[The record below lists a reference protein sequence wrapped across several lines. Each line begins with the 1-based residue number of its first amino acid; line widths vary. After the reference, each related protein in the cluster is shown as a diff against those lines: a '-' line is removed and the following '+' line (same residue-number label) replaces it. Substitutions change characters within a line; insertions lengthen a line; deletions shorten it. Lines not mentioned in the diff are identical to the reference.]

1 MMIGYG
7 HRAGEAVT
15 VARPIWSGA
24 INFGLVTIPVELYSA
39 TEDHTISFRQFE
51 RGTSDRI
58 RYKRVNERTGKEV
71 AFSDIV
77 KGADLGGGEYVI
89 IEPDELEAI
98 APGRSRTIDIS
109 SFVELEDID
118 PIYFQRTYWLAPAK
132 QEYGKSYS
140 LLLQAMEKT
149 NRAGIASFVMRGKEY
164 LTAVRAGD
172 GLLILNT
179 LLFPEDIRDPAKEL
193 KSVPEVST
201 ARGKELDMAVSL
213 IESMTDEWRPEDF
226 HDTYTEQVEKLIED
240 KRDGREIV
248 AESEPSEPT
257 KVVDLFE
264 ALSRSV
270 EGRKKRRDGGE
281 SASGKTSGKG
291 TAKAEPA
298 AEAEEELDSL
308 SKADLDKLAR
318 DLDIKGRSKMSREE
332 LMKAVAD
339 ARRKAG
345 AA

>member
-1 MMIGYG
+1 
-7 HRAGEAVT
+7 

-58 RYKRVNERTGKEV
+58 RYKRINERTGKEV

-89 IEPDELEAI
+89 IEPEELEAI
-98 APGRSRTIDIS
+98 APGRSRTIDINT
-109 SFVELEDID
+109 FVELDDID
-118 PIYFQRTYWLAPAK
+118 PIHFQKTYWLSPAK
-132 QEYGKSYS
+132 EEYGRSYS

-172 GLLILNT
+172 GMLVLNT

-193 KSVPEVST
+193 KSLPEITT
-201 ARGKELDMAVSL
+201 ARGKEIEMAVSL
-213 IESMTDEWRPEDF
+213 IDSMTDDWRPEDY

-240 KRDGREIV
+240 KREGKEVV
-248 AESEPSEPT
+248 AESEPAEPT

-264 ALSRSV
+264 ALSKSV
-270 EGRKKRRDGGE
+270 EGRKKRRD
-281 SASGKTSGKG
+281 T
-291 TAKAEPA
+291 PA
-298 AEAEEELDSL
+298 ASSSSSEDSADDLDSL

-318 DLDIKGRSKMSREE
+318 DLDVKGRSKMSRDE
-332 LMKAVAD
+332 LAKAVAA
-339 ARRKAG
+339 ARSAG

>member
-1 MMIGYG
+1 
-7 HRAGEAVT
+7 

-58 RYKRVNERTGKEV
+58 RYKRINERTGKEV

-89 IEPDELEAI
+89 IEPDELDAI
-98 APGRSRTIDIS
+98 APGRSRTIDIN
-109 SFVELEDID
+109 SFVDLDDID
-118 PIYFQRTYWLAPAK
+118 PVHFQKTYWLAPAK
-132 QEYGKSYS
+132 EEYGRSYS

-149 NRAGIASFVMRGKEY
+149 NQAGIASFVMRGKEY

-172 GLLILNT
+172 GMLVLNT
-179 LLFPEDIRDPAKEL
+179 LLFAEDIRDPAKEL
-193 KSVPEVST
+193 KSLPEITT
-201 ARGKELDMAVSL
+201 ARGKELEMAVSL
-213 IESMTDEWRPEDF
+213 IESMSDEWRPEDY

-240 KRDGREIV
+240 KREGKEVV
-248 AESEPSEPT
+248 AESEPAEPT

-264 ALSRSV
+264 ALAKSV
-270 EGRKKRRDGGE
+270 EGRRQGRQSRDTPAP
-281 SASGKTSGKG
+281 SASDSDGEDLT
-291 TAKAEPA
+291 
-298 AEAEEELDSL
+298 SL

-318 DLDIKGRSKMSREE
+318 DLDVKGRSKMSRDE
-332 LMKAVAD
+332 LTKAVAE
-339 ARRKAG
+339 AKKAAG

>member
-1 MMIGYG
+1 M
-7 HRAGEAVT
+7 
-15 VARPIWSGA
+15 ARPIWSGA

-89 IEPDELEAI
+89 IEPDELDAI
-98 APGRSRTIDIS
+98 APGRSRTIDIN
-109 SFVELEDID
+109 SFVELDDID
-118 PIYFQRTYWLAPAK
+118 PVHFQKTYWLAPAK
-132 QEYGKSYS
+132 EEYGKSYS

-172 GLLILNT
+172 GMLVLNT

-193 KSVPEVST
+193 KSLPEITT
-201 ARGKELDMAVSL
+201 ARGKELEMATSL
-213 IESMTDEWRPEDF
+213 IDSMTDDWRPEDY

-240 KRDGREIV
+240 KREGKEIV
-248 AESEPSEPT
+248 AETEPAEPT

-264 ALSRSV
+264 ALSKSV
-270 EGRKKRRDGGE
+270 EGRKKRRDTP
-281 SASGKTSGKG
+281 SAS
-291 TAKAEPA
+291 A
-298 AEAEEELDSL
+298 AADEDLSSL
-308 SKADLDKLAR
+308 NKADLDKLAR
-318 DLDIKGRSKMSREE
+318 DLDVKGRSKMSRDE
-332 LMKAVAD
+332 LAKAVAA
-339 ARRKAG
+339 ARSAG

>member
-1 MMIGYG
+1 M
-7 HRAGEAVT
+7 
-15 VARPIWSGA
+15 ARPIWSGA

-71 AFSDIV
+71 AYADIV

-89 IEPDELEAI
+89 IEPDELDAI
-98 APGRSRTIDIS
+98 APGRSRTIDINT
-109 SFVELEDID
+109 FVDLDDID
-118 PIYFQRTYWLAPAK
+118 PVHFQRTYWLAPAK
-132 QEYGKSYS
+132 EEYGRSYS

-149 NRAGIASFVMRGKEY
+149 NRAGVASFVMRGKEY

-172 GLLILNT
+172 GMLVLNT

-193 KSVPEVST
+193 KSLPEITT
-201 ARGKELDMAVSL
+201 ARGKELEMAVNL
-213 IESMTDEWRPEDF
+213 IDSMTDEWRPEDY

-240 KRDGREIV
+240 KRQGKEVV

-264 ALSRSV
+264 ALSKSV
-270 EGRKKRRDGGE
+270 ESRKKRRD
-281 SASGKTSGKG
+281 TP
-291 TAKAEPA
+291 AKASS
-298 AEAEEELDSL
+298 DSADEDL
-308 SKADLDKLAR
+308 SSLNKADLDKLAR
-318 DLDIKGRSKMSREE
+318 DLDVKGRSKMSRDE
-332 LMKAVAD
+332 LEKAVAA
-339 ARRKAG
+339 ARSAG

>member
-1 MMIGYG
+1 MMIGYDI
-7 HRAGEAVT
+7 RAGRAVA

-58 RYKRVNERTGKEV
+58 RYKRINERTGKEV

-89 IEPDELEAI
+89 IEPDELDAI
-98 APGRSRTIDIS
+98 APGRSRTIDINT
-109 SFVELEDID
+109 FVEIDDID
-118 PIYFQRTYWLAPAK
+118 PVHFQKTYWLAPAK
-132 QEYGKSYS
+132 DEYGKSYS

-172 GLLILNT
+172 GMLVLNT

-193 KSVPEVST
+193 KSLPEIAT
-201 ARGKELDMAVSL
+201 ARGKELEMATSL
-213 IESMTDEWRPEDF
+213 IDSMTDEWRPEDY
-226 HDTYTEQVEKLIED
+226 HDTYTQQVEKLIED
-240 KRDGREIV
+240 KREGKEIV
-248 AESEPSEPT
+248 AETEPSEPT

-264 ALSRSV
+264 ALSKSV
-270 EGRKKRRDGGE
+270 EGRKKRRDTPA
-281 SASGKTSGKG
+281 SASKGK
-291 TAKAEPA
+291 
-298 AEAEEELDSL
+298 EEDLDSL

-318 DLDIKGRSKMSREE
+318 DLDIKGRSKMSRDE
-332 LMKAVAD
+332 LSKAVAE
-339 ARRKAG
+339 ARSAG

>member
-1 MMIGYG
+1 
-7 HRAGEAVT
+7 

-58 RYKRVNERTGKEV
+58 RYKRINERTGKEV
-71 AFSDIV
+71 PFSDIV

-98 APGRSRTIDIS
+98 APGRSRTIDIN
-109 SFVELEDID
+109 SFVELDDID
-118 PIYFQRTYWLAPAK
+118 PIYFQKTYWLAPAK
-132 QEYGKSYS
+132 EEYGKSYS

-172 GLLILNT
+172 GLLVLNT

-193 KSVPEVST
+193 KSLPEIST
-201 ARGKELDMAVSL
+201 ARGKEIEMAVSL
-213 IESMTDEWRPEDF
+213 IESMTDEWRPEDYN
-226 HDTYTEQVEKLIED
+226 DTYTKQVEKLIED
-240 KRDGREIV
+240 KREGREIV

-281 SASGKTSGKG
+281 AASDEAAPAKSKG
-291 TAKAEPA
+291 GKAE
-298 AEAEEELDSL
+298 EDLDSL

-332 LMKAVAD
+332 LTKAVAA

>member
-1 MMIGYG
+1 
-7 HRAGEAVT
+7 

-89 IEPDELEAI
+89 IEPDELDAI
-98 APGRSRTIDIS
+98 APGRSRTIDIN
-109 SFVELEDID
+109 SFVELDDID
-118 PIYFQRTYWLAPAK
+118 PIHFQKTYWLAPSK
-132 QEYGKSYS
+132 EEYGKSYS
-140 LLLQAMEKT
+140 LLLQAMEKS
-149 NRAGIASFVMRGKEY
+149 NRAGIATFVMRGKEY

-172 GLLILNT
+172 GMLVLNT
-179 LLFPEDIRDPAKEL
+179 LLFAEDIRDPAKEL
-193 KSVPEVST
+193 KSLPEIST
-201 ARGKELDMAVSL
+201 ARGKEIEMATSL
-213 IESMTDEWRPEDF
+213 IDSMTDEWRPEDY
-226 HDTYTEQVEKLIED
+226 HDTYTQQVEKLIED
-240 KRDGREIV
+240 KRDGKEIV
-248 AESEPSEPT
+248 AETEPAEPT

-264 ALSRSV
+264 ALSKSV
-270 EGRKKRRDGGE
+270 EGRKQRRDTPKPAEG
-281 SASGKTSGKG
+281 SAD
-291 TAKAEPA
+291 
-298 AEAEEELDSL
+298 ELADL

-318 DLDIKGRSKMSREE
+318 DLDIKGRSKMSRDE
-332 LMKAVAD
+332 LMKAVAKQRD
-339 ARRKAG
+339 VG

>member
-1 MMIGYG
+1 
-7 HRAGEAVT
+7 

-98 APGRSRTIDIS
+98 APGRSRTIDINT
-109 SFVELEDID
+109 FVELDDID
-118 PIYFQRTYWLAPAK
+118 PIHFQKTYWLSPAK
-132 QEYGKSYS
+132 EEYGRSYS

-172 GLLILNT
+172 GMLVLNT
-179 LLFPEDIRDPAKEL
+179 LLFPEDIRDAAKEL
-193 KSVPEVST
+193 KSLPEITT
-201 ARGKELDMAVSL
+201 ARGKEIEMAVSL
-213 IESMTDEWRPEDF
+213 IDSMTDDWRPEDF

-240 KRDGREIV
+240 KRDGKEVV
-248 AESEPSEPT
+248 AETEPAEPT

-264 ALSRSV
+264 ALSKSV
-270 EGRKKRRDGGE
+270 EGRKKRRDTPAASS
-281 SASGKTSGKG
+281 SASEGS
-291 TAKAEPA
+291 ADD
-298 AEAEEELDSL
+298 LDSL

-318 DLDIKGRSKMSREE
+318 DLDVKGRSKMSRDE
-332 LMKAVAD
+332 LAKAVAT
-339 ARRKAG
+339 ARSAG

>member
-1 MMIGYG
+1 M
-7 HRAGEAVT
+7 
-15 VARPIWSGA
+15 ARPIWSGA

-58 RYKRVNERTGKEV
+58 RYKRINERTGKEV
-71 AFSDIV
+71 PFSDIV

-109 SFVELEDID
+109 SFVELDEID
-118 PIYFQRTYWLAPAK
+118 PIYYQKTYWLSPSK
-132 QEYGKSYS
+132 EEYGKSYS

-172 GLLILNT
+172 GLLVLNT
-179 LLFPEDIRDPAKEL
+179 LHFPEDIRDPAKEL
-193 KSVPEVST
+193 KSLPEIST
-201 ARGKELDMAVSL
+201 ARGKEIEMAVSL
-213 IESMTDEWRPEDF
+213 IESMTDEWRPEDY
-226 HDTYTEQVEKLIED
+226 HDTYTKQVEKLIED
-240 KRDGREIV
+240 KREGREIV
-248 AESEPSEPT
+248 AETEPSEPT

-281 SASGKTSGKG
+281 AASSDEAASAKG
-291 TAKAEPA
+291 GKAE
-298 AEAEEELDSL
+298 EDLDSL

-318 DLDIKGRSKMSREE
+318 ELDIKGRSKMSREE
-332 LMKAVAD
+332 LTKAVTD